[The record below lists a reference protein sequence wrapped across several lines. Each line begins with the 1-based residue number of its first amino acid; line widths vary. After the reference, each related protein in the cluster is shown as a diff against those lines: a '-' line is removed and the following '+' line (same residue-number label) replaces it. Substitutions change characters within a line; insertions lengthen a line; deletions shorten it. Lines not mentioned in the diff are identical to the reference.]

1 MLALPHSLLLIPSL
15 IGSSSPPTA
24 ANSDAN
30 PITNCVVFTPMT
42 ANSDGILNSD
52 ANPITNCIIFA
63 PTAANSDANT
73 IMH

>member
-1 MLALPHSLLLIPSL
+1 
-15 IGSSSPPTA
+15 
-24 ANSDAN
+24 
-30 PITNCVVFTPMT
+30 
-42 ANSDGILNSD
+42 LNSD